1 MDEKGKRLKG
11 KTGKNTIINE
21 YSPKRRKGRIRRHFM
36 MDHYLRWR
44 RSLRGT
50 EAATGVDKKE
60 LALVLDLGSQMS

>member
-1 MDEKGKRLKG
+1 
-11 KTGKNTIINE
+11 
-21 YSPKRRKGRIRRHFM
+21 M

-60 LALVLDLGSQMS
+60 LALVLDLASQMS